1 MIAAIAVVAA
11 VALVAVVAVMAAIAW
26 PIVPAVVMSQG
37 SAARTISAGGA
48 RTGAA
53 GTHGE

>member
-1 MIAAIAVVAA
+1 VIAAIAVVAA

-26 PIVPAVVMSQG
+26 PIVPAVAMSQG